1 MYTHTHTHSI
11 IPLRSPARH
20 YLHLPARAIHART
33 ASTIAPVTV
42 QACINNDFAAY
53 KRAFQLCAK
62 EVEKGKAEQ
71 ITNEMKDLQPFWG
84 LRQARPPPPLLRR
97 HTTTAS
103 RRSDPRALNQTL
115 GTVVTAETAV
125 TAVTASPDPSA
136 PIWRRCSSGDAPWP
150 RRRRGLYPPHN
161 LDSRSTRWIARSS
174 GPAARVEASGYG
186 GYSGYGSES

>member
-1 MYTHTHTHSI
+1 MPRSPPDASPRPHFVTDFVTDEEDRFRTLRVTAPHSFPHSRDMYTHTHTHSI

-97 HTTTAS
+97 HTTT
-103 RRSDPRALNQTL
+103 
-115 GTVVTAETAV
+115 TAATAHHHCLE
-125 TAVTASPDPSA
+125 AVRPASPQPNA
-136 PIWRRCSSGDAPWP
+136 RNRCN
-150 RRRRGLYPPHN
+150 R
-161 LDSRSTRWIARSS
+161 
-174 GPAARVEASGYG
+174 
-186 GYSGYGSES
+186 